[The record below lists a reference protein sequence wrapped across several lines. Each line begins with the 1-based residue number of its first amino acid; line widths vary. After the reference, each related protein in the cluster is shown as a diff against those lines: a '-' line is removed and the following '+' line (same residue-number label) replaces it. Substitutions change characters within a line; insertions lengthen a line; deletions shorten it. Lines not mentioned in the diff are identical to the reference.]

1 LRAIREVLDA
11 SGRPLNRY
19 PLAVESVVSAEAAY
33 LTQWA
38 MRRVVTQG
46 TATWLKRRL
55 PSGLTV
61 AGKTG
66 TTNDM
71 RDSWFAGFSGD
82 KVVVAWVGRD
92 DNKPMGLSGSTGAL
106 RVWGDIVA
114 NIDTQSLR
122 GLAPDGIVATGAC
135 GSSVPYIDG
144 YGGSACG
151 GNGPAASDR
160 SRAVAGQRS
169 APKSSAPAAPVVAQE
184 PRRSA
189 QPPKPSR
196 TESREERPKRET
208 SPFLSDFYGN

>member
-1 LRAIREVLDA
+1 
-11 SGRPLNRY
+11 LNRY

-46 TATWLKRRL
+46 TATWLNTRL
-55 PSGLTV
+55 PSGLAV

-92 DNKPMGLSGSTGAL
+92 DNKPMGLSGSAGAL

-114 NIDTQSLR
+114 NLDTEPLQDL
-122 GLAPDGIVATGAC
+122 PPEGIVASGAC
-135 GSSVPYIDG
+135 GQSVPYIAG
-144 YGGSACG
+144 SGGSCG
-151 GNGPAASDR
+151 GGGAG
-160 SRAVAGQRS
+160 AVARRADPSRKS
-169 APKSSAPAAPVVAQE
+169 AAPAAPVVAQE
-184 PRRSA
+184 QPRAER
-189 QPPKPSR
+189 PSR
-196 TESREERPKRET
+196 AQSEPKAERPKREQ